1 MTATVPGPAHSV
13 DDIRLALRSWPEV
26 ETYLESCKAVIVPLG
41 STEQHGS
48 QIEAGESGV
57 HAVLDG
63 ILSLAGLTPA
73 CSPSRG
79 LCC

>member
-1 MTATVPGPAHSV
+1 MSGSV
-13 DDIRLALRSWPEV
+13 AVVLVGVVVAAARSEEQAGEWEQHD
-26 ETYLESCKAVIVPLG
+26 AAQ
-41 STEQHGS
+41 QHGS

-73 CSPSRG
+73 CSPLRG
-79 LCC
+79 LC

>member
-1 MTATVPGPAHSV
+1 MSGSVAVVLVSVVVAAARSEEQAGEWEQHDATQ
-13 DDIRLALRSWPEV
+13 
-26 ETYLESCKAVIVPLG
+26 
-41 STEQHGS
+41 QHGS

-57 HAVLDG
+57 HAVLDW
-63 ILSLAGLTPA
+63 ILSLAGLTRA